1 MGYPASMRVTVDR
14 VGRIV
19 IPKSLRVALGIG
31 PDTELDVLPDGGG
44 LRLDPVRPTLRSI
57 GAGDDGFP
65 LLGAVA
71 GAVLTD
77 ADVQRLRDD
86 TQR

>member
-1 MGYPASMRVTVDR
+1 MRVTVDR

-19 IPKSLRVALGIG
+19 IPKILRDALGIG
-31 PDTELDVLPDGGG
+31 PETELDVLPDGGG
-44 LRLDPVRPTLRSI
+44 LRLDPVAPAQRGFEV
-57 GAGDDGFP
+57 GADGLP
-65 LLGAVA
+65 LLGVVA

-86 TQR
+86 VQR